1 MNKKFKELA
10 NKAGFTSC
18 TKRMQ
23 ALLEAYGEEI
33 VNECVAV
40 CADHSIAA
48 GGVDTPFGY
57 GYKDCGDDIQR
68 NFGIYNE

>member
-23 ALLEAYGEEI
+23 VLLEAYGEQV
-33 VNECVAV
+33 VNECARKLENDGMVEVAMELKTHF
-40 CADHSIAA
+40 ASDE
-48 GGVDTPFGY
+48 
-57 GYKDCGDDIQR
+57 
-68 NFGIYNE
+68 NE